1 MKNLSGIRPS
11 EFKVLIEPKS
21 VESKSPGGILLPDD
35 VKDRKEFAQQEGVVV
50 AASPLAF
57 SYASK
62 EAWDGQEPKVGDRV
76 SYAKYAGALIKGK
89 DGKEY
94 RVVNDKDLFAVLD

>member
-1 MKNLSGIRPS
+1 M
-11 EFKVLIEPKS
+11 LIEPKS
-21 VESKSPGGILLPDD
+21 VEAKSAGGIILPDD
-35 VKDRKEFAQQEGVVV
+35 VKDRKEFAQQEGVIV

-57 SYASK
+57 SYASE
-62 EAWDGQEPKVGDRV
+62 EAWDGQAPKVGERV